1 MSDVRDTTIGGELMD
16 WDEFEERG
24 AERRRKRTIYPKRS
38 DRLSVAVGAGIG
50 FLVILWIVW
59 GVAA

>member
-1 MSDVRDTTIGGELMD
+1 MD

-38 DRLSVAVGAGIG
+38 DRLSVAVGVGIG

-59 GVAA
+59 GVTS

>member
-1 MSDVRDTTIGGELMD
+1 MSDVRDTTIGGGVMD
-16 WDEFEERG
+16 WDEFEQRG
-24 AERRRKRTIYPKRS
+24 AERRRNRSIYPKRS

-59 GVAA
+59 GVTS